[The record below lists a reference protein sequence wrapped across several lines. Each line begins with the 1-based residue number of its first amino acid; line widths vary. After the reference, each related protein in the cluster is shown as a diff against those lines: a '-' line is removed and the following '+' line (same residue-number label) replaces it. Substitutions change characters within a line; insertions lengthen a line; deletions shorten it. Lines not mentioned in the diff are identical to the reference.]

1 VKKKFEL
8 LNVVLVLL
16 LGLTSVGWSQ
26 RASTRGKVISPQSNL
41 ERSIDVGIRAH
52 TNVELLIPNGSG
64 PNTSLATAF
73 GGVIP
78 ASTTPAPGFVA
89 ETPAS
94 LGCVYFLV
102 STRVA
107 GCNPTTATL
116 NPSGGSRVIAI
127 VDAFDD
133 VNAATDLAIFSSQ
146 FGLPA
151 ANFTKVFASGVK
163 PPQDPTGGWELEAS
177 LDIEWAHAMAPSAR
191 IILVEAASNSLT
203 NLLAAETVAANLV
216 AAAGG
221 GEVSNSWGG
230 GEFSSESTLDNRF
243 VKSGVVFFAST
254 GDSPGT
260 EWPGVSPNVVAA
272 GGTTIS
278 RNPATL
284 AFIAERPWTE
294 TGGGQSV
301 FEKIP
306 TYQTAIA
313 SIVGS
318 SRGVPDLSFDANP
331 ETGAWVFDS
340 TPVGGSTSGCCGVRG
355 WWIVGGTS
363 LSSPAL
369 AGIVNSAGHFATSS
383 DNELTT
389 IYSNLGNPADFR
401 DIAIDYCG
409 PFAGLSGKAG
419 WDFCTG
425 VGSIQGKVG
434 K

>member
-1 VKKKFEL
+1 MKKKFEL

-383 DNELTT
+383 DSELTT

>member
-1 VKKKFEL
+1 
-8 LNVVLVLL
+8 
-16 LGLTSVGWSQ
+16 
-26 RASTRGKVISPQSNL
+26 
-41 ERSIDVGIRAH
+41 
-52 TNVELLIPNGSG
+52 
-64 PNTSLATAF
+64 
-73 GGVIP
+73 
-78 ASTTPAPGFVA
+78 
-89 ETPAS
+89 
-94 LGCVYFLV
+94 
-102 STRVA
+102 
-107 GCNPTTATL
+107 
-116 NPSGGSRVIAI
+116 

-133 VNAATDLAIFSSQ
+133 PNAATDLAIFSSQ

-151 ANFTKVFASGVK
+151 ANFTKVFAGGVK

-191 IILVEAASNSLT
+191 IILVEAASNSLS

-230 GEFSSESTLDNRF
+230 GEFSSEASLDNRF

-294 TGGGQSV
+294 TAGGRSV
-301 FEKIP
+301 FETIP
-306 TYQTAIA
+306 TYQTPIA
-313 SIVGS
+313 SIVGTA
-318 SRGVPDLSFDANP
+318 RGVPDVSFDANP

-383 DNELTT
+383 DSELTT
-389 IYSNLGNPADFR
+389 IYSNLANPADFK